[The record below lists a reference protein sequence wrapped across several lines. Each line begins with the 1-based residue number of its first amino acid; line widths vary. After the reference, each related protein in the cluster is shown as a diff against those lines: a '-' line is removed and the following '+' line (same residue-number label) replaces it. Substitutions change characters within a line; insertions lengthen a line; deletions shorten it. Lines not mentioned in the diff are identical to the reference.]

1 MRGARGHHMADDVQC
16 KVTITRDGDSVT
28 LKLLSQAVPKLE
40 GVFFRLSKG
49 QLEITIVSDD
59 VGDVRALGDKVLAA
73 LGQAED
79 DLTDEA
85 E

>member
-40 GVFFRLSKG
+40 GVSFTLSESL
-49 QLEITIVSDD
+49 LEITIISDD
-59 VGDVRALGDKVLAA
+59 VGDIRAIGDKVLAA

-79 DLTDEA
+79 DLSIED
-85 E
+85 

>member
-1 MRGARGHHMADDVQC
+1 MADNVQC
-16 KVTITRDGDSVT
+16 KGTITRDGDSAT
-28 LKLLSQAVPKLE
+28 LKLLAQAVPKLE

-59 VGDVRALGDKVLAA
+59 VGDVSALGDKVLAA

-79 DLTDEA
+79 DLMDEA